1 MGIVEKI
8 ENLDPPGRFLI
19 YDPDRFCSS
28 VWIPVESKEMA
39 VGKVMHR
46 LREREKVGRKDS
58 DVEFVSM
65 INMTAPML
73 PQQQHQQQHRWSEEY
88 TTFLQNVQQP
98 IGNDY
103 LIGQAGGLQ
112 SFSSHPT
119 TDHQLARAH
128 VQQTLASKEAQ
139 SSRSKLVLPN
149 LTTAVQE
156 DMHLL
161 KESAE
166 RTTSKPLSI
175 GSRPEFAD
183 YQLVDITT
191 PHPNGE

>member
-1 MGIVEKI
+1 ME
-8 ENLDPPGRFLI
+8 
-19 YDPDRFCSS
+19 
-28 VWIPVESKEMA
+28 
-39 VGKVMHR
+39 KVMHR
-46 LREREKVGRKDS
+46 LREREKVSRKDWY
-58 DVEFVSM
+58 EQLQPRYAT
-65 INMTAPML
+65 NPTL
-73 PQQQHQQQHRWSEEY
+73 PLHHQQHQQQHRWSEEY
-88 TTFLQNVQQP
+88 TTFMLMHNMQQP

-112 SFSSHPT
+112 SFSSHPA